1 MAQVS
6 EHHSEQQWE
15 GNYCK
20 DSWIDFFMHRDTI
33 GVDNFFENNRKIIS
47 FNIGWRL
54 NAMIFISLKVG
65 RTVSREARSNLLLH
79 FRWAP
84 EISYVGSFPL
94 LHQVNTV
101 VDSLFFGNKPFVDFK
116 AASTLLGSAIS
127 AWDLIDLN

>member
-1 MAQVS
+1 MAQVT

-15 GNYCK
+15 GNYSK

-33 GVDNFFENNRKIIS
+33 GVDNFLENNRKIIS

-54 NAMIFISLKVG
+54 NAMIFKSLKVG
-65 RTVSREARSNLLLH
+65 RTVSREARSNLLL
-79 FRWAP
+79 
-84 EISYVGSFPL
+84 SYVGSFPL

-127 AWDLIDLN
+127 AWDLINLN